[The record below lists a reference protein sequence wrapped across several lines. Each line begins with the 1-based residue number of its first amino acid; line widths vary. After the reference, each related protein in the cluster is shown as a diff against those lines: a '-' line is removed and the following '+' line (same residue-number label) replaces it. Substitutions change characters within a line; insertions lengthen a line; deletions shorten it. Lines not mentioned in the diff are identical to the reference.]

1 MPDHSFHHIHLT
13 SPDPAKTAKFYQ
25 DMFNAEEVRKTEHSN
40 GSVSV
45 DLNLGGVIILIM
57 PQSAQAKTVPTER
70 GTISGLDHIGIRTD
84 DMDATV
90 ANLKANGVKFR
101 DDIIDFRPGVRIA
114 FFWAPEDVL
123 VELIEIKPKT

>member
-1 MPDHSFHHIHLT
+1 MPNHSFHHIHLT

-25 DMFNAEEVRKTEHSN
+25 DMFNAEEVRKTEHPN
-40 GSVSV
+40 GSVSI
-45 DLNLGGVIILIM
+45 DLNLGGVIILVM
-57 PQSAQAKTVPTER
+57 PQSAQAETAQTER
-70 GTISGLDHIGIRTD
+70 GAISGLEHIGIRTD
-84 DMDATV
+84 DLEVTV

-123 VELIEIKPKT
+123 VELVEIKPRT